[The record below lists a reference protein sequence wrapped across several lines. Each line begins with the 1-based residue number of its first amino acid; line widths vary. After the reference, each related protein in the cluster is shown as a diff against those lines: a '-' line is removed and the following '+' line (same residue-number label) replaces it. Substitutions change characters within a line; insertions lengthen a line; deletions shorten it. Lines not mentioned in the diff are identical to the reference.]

1 MNEDEHQC
9 PSCGCYVPPGTTT
22 CLICKCRI
30 DQDENNPGPI
40 DELLD
45 ELSAMLNDD
54 GEVERNAKGSEDEA
68 EAPPVD
74 APRNEGRS
82 SRKVRKKVVY
92 KKVMKKRA

>member
-1 MNEDEHQC
+1 
-9 PSCGCYVPPGTTT
+9 
-22 CLICKCRI
+22 
-30 DQDENNPGPI
+30 
-40 DELLD
+40 
-45 ELSAMLNDD
+45 MLNDD